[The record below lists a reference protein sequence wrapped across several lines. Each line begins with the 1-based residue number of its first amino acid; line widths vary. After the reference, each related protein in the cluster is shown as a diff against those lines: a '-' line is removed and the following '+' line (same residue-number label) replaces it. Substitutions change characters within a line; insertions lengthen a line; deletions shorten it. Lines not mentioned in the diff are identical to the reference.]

1 MIGTPKK
8 QRHWHVAVMSGHS
21 TKGRWRIS
29 GKTNA
34 VAVMGGCDM
43 DLRKAEIEGPEV
55 EITAFAFWGGIDI
68 IVPEGFD
75 VELRGF
81 SFMGGR
87 DLKLRDVPIVPG
99 SPRIVVKGFAVM
111 GGIDVKSRPNR
122 SGKAARPAGRGALET
137 RETPDG
143 RPRDEPHAAR
153 RTRAGH
159 QA

>member
-1 MIGTPKK
+1 
-8 QRHWHVAVMSGHS
+8 MSGHS

-43 DLRKAEIEGPEV
+43 DLRRAEIEGPEV
-55 EITAFAFWGGIDI
+55 EITAFAFWGGINI

-75 VELRGF
+75 VELQGF

-87 DLKLRDVPIVPG
+87 ELRLRDVPIVRG
-99 SPRIVVKGFAVM
+99 SPRIVVRGFAIM

-122 SGKAARPAGRGALET
+122 SRQAARPRSH
-137 RETPDG
+137 R
-143 RPRDEPHAAR
+143 RAR
-153 RTRAGH
+153 CG
-159 QA
+159 